1 LQARAADAG
10 AHLHFSDARV
20 LDDLADYDVIVAADG
35 ANSQTRAAI
44 GDDTLGV
51 TYDIATAK
59 FIWFAT
65 DAVFDGLTFLHTYDD
80 TLPGDVSGV
89 FAAHAYPI

>member
-1 LQARAADAG
+1 FRGNGMGAVLRKDLLAALQARAADAG

-44 GDDTLGV
+44 
-51 TYDIATAK
+51 
-59 FIWFAT
+59 
-65 DAVFDGLTFLHTYDD
+65 
-80 TLPGDVSGV
+80 
-89 FAAHAYPI
+89 